1 MKRLLIILF
10 FALIFG
16 LFVNIK
22 ISNAED
28 DFVFS
33 WSTNMIVCTSSGILN
48 AINSIKPQ
56 RGFYLFLYGS
66 STDST
71 CTLKESSG
79 GYGGFLVYFP
89 NINLRARIIK
99 KIDLESSASVSSP
112 CTIQIYLNQQKLVI
126 NCANDFKVEMDINV
140 DQDIDRKAWMDM
152 IELSK
157 NPQNIPLANV
167 ITPIAQQRSQQS
179 IGTSPE
185 ELQQAQSAGTSPEE
199 LQQAQ
204 SALPEDPCAKTGGPI
219 QWNSLFGKRVF
230 NILGMEISGPAI
242 VPAINTEWLACQIAK
257 VGFGVTSVILDFIA
271 WVARNLLTVFMEA
284 AVTIQMAFN
293 NVLAG
298 VLKFVANL
306 DPFSRDVG
314 IVVWRT
320 LRDLAYIVL
329 VFSALYAGFIWLFE
343 GKGASFPLIFNIIL
357 VALIINFS
365 YAFVKL
371 VFTIAF
377 QIEDGI
383 SGGTKADFG
392 KFILAAL
399 WQGNFIGSWHSK
411 LNENWLVKEESISLG
426 SQILGSLD
434 FDQNFIN
441 FFISQLA
448 QKIVVHILRI
458 ASTFAV
464 LLMPLMIAMVI
475 SGALAMMIFL
485 FMYRFI
491 TIIRLLITSPLA
503 ILSLA
508 YPNKGPLGK
517 YLPQFPFTFD
527 NWLSEIVKW
536 AVVIPIF
543 MFMVVLG
550 VVFQQNFVSM
560 SQADVSMEDF
570 IFVFIFLLFW
580 FVFSFNVASGLSGVS
595 AGIAK
600 AAAAFPGWALGKL
613 LKFGYRRTPMPF
625 WFGGGLRSVGDFIER
640 RLGNARIFGWEFRK
654 LGRSMQNLGSKVM
667 EQHVLVSGREE
678 IRRDLDRAWGAF
690 INNPNQETWRAFRD
704 AFTRLRNV
712 PAFSEDV
719 RNFAERLRGAGLGIL
734 LNQNEQEV
742 NQILGIREVREVIDK
757 NLNNL
762 GTALTSQNPQERRES
777 FIRFLSETSRIEI
790 ERILENLD
798 DGGWAR
804 FTNLLDD
811 CRDLIIQNT
820 SILPKVVRIAASLQ
834 RNNLRHWLNVTNQTY
849 GATMRSTMEI
859 AEGRQGVLALD
870 TALQRH

>member
-1 MKRLLIILF
+1 
-10 FALIFG
+10 
-16 LFVNIK
+16 
-22 ISNAED
+22 
-28 DFVFS
+28 
-33 WSTNMIVCTSSGILN
+33 
-48 AINSIKPQ
+48 
-56 RGFYLFLYGS
+56 
-66 STDST
+66 
-71 CTLKESSG
+71 
-79 GYGGFLVYFP
+79 
-89 NINLRARIIK
+89 
-99 KIDLESSASVSSP
+99 
-112 CTIQIYLNQQKLVI
+112 
-126 NCANDFKVEMDINV
+126 MDTNV
-140 DQDIDRKAWMDM
+140 DDVWMDM
-152 IELSK
+152 VELSQK
-157 NPQNIPLANV
+157 PQNIPLAQ
-167 ITPIAQQRSQQS
+167 ITVPIVQQRLQQS

-185 ELQQAQSAGTSPEE
+185 ELQK
-199 LQQAQ
+199 AQ
-204 SALPEDPCAKTGGPI
+204 SALSEDPCAKTGGAI
-219 QWNSLFGKRVF
+219 QWNNLFGKRVF
-230 NILGMEISGPAI
+230 DTFLGRIELGGPAI

-257 VGFGVTSVILDFIA
+257 IGFGVTSVILDFIA

-343 GKGASFPLIFNIIL
+343 GKGAAFSLIFNIIL

-411 LNENWLVKEESISLG
+411 LNENWLVKEEPIS
-426 SQILGSLD
+426 SSSPILGALD

-560 SQADVSMEDF
+560 SQADVKMEDF

-613 LKFGYRRTPMPF
+613 AWGIAQRFGIARWGGEGLKGVGKFLEEKVSSVPVLKQLAGWQIRSFGKR
-625 WFGGGLRSVGDFIER
+625 LQDLGD
-640 RLGNARIFGWEFRK
+640 
-654 LGRSMQNLGSKVM
+654 KVM
-667 EQHVLVSGREE
+667 EKDYLVRNRPRVVEDMKNLWKEFTKNPNPKTWKNFSDYVGGIAKMSAFKEDVQKFIEGLQREPSRLSLILQHDTNNDFLKIEPVGEKIDDVFNRLKTAITDYDKPSGQDAFVEFLERSSVDK
-678 IRRDLDRAWGAF
+678 IKAAF
-690 INNPNQETWRAFRD
+690 IGLLPNRWPV
-704 AFTRLRNV
+704 L
-712 PAFSEDV
+712 
-719 RNFAERLRGAGLGIL
+719 ERLLSDTRNRIITRDVAPKLVEVVFSIFMTTPEVTNR
-734 LNQNEQEV
+734 NQ
-742 NQILGIREVREVIDK
+742 LARW
-757 NLNNL
+757 
-762 GTALTSQNPQERRES
+762 
-777 FIRFLSETSRIEI
+777 
-790 ERILENLD
+790 ILENRETL
-798 DGGWAR
+798 AR
-804 FTNLLDD
+804 MLTGKRDAEALLQEAVNTF
-811 CRDLIIQNT
+811 QN
-820 SILPKVVRIAASLQ
+820 
-834 RNNLRHWLNVTNQTY
+834 
-849 GATMRSTMEI
+849 
-859 AEGRQGVLALD
+859 QGINP
-870 TALQRH
+870 

>member
-1 MKRLLIILF
+1 MKIYYLNLF
-10 FALIFG
+10 YYKKDKALI
-16 LFVNIK
+16 VVAYHNQ
-22 ISNAED
+22 D
-28 DFVFS
+28 
-33 WSTNMIVCTSSGILN
+33 
-48 AINSIKPQ
+48 INSVKNDQ
-56 RGFYLFLYGS
+56 GFS
-66 STDST
+66 E
-71 CTLKESSG
+71 CTVTG
-79 GYGGFLVYFP
+79 AVP
-89 NINLRARIIK
+89 TK
-99 KIDLESSASVSSP
+99 KIFAVKCGNSVFNNIVASASVSNELWKEMQEFAPWKEPVSP
-112 CTIQIYLNQQKLVI
+112 PSTSNTQNTASQ
-126 NCANDFKVEMDINV
+126 
-140 DQDIDRKAWMDM
+140 R
-152 IELSK
+152 LSEH
-157 NPQNIPLANV
+157 Q
-167 ITPIAQQRSQQS
+167 
-179 IGTSPE
+179 
-185 ELQQAQSAGTSPEE
+185 QQAQSAAT
-199 LQQAQ
+199 QQQDQ
-204 SALPEDPCAKTGGPI
+204 SALPEDPCAKTGGAI

-230 NILGMEISGPAI
+230 NILGKQIEIGGPAI

-257 VGFGVTSVILDFIA
+257 IGFGVTSVILDFIA

-343 GKGASFPLIFNIIL
+343 GKGAAFSLIFNIIL

-411 LNENWLVKEESISLG
+411 LNENWLVKEEPISSN
-426 SQILGSLD
+426 SQILGALD

-475 SGALAMMIFL
+475 SGVLAMMIFL

-570 IFVFIFLLFW
+570 VFVFIFLLFW
-580 FVFSFNVASGLSGVS
+580 FVFSFNIASGLSGVS

-600 AAAAFPGWALGKL
+600 AAAAFPGWF
-613 LKFGYRRTPMPF
+613 LKKTAGFFLKRFGIPSRV
-625 WFGGGLRSVGDFIER
+625 GGAVTKVGDFIEKKFGKLPILGWEIR
-640 RLGNARIFGWEFRK
+640 RLGKTIQRLGNRIMEQDVMARRKEFVIDDIKELWKNFVNNPSDETWNNFWKEFRWIAKNELFKEEVEKFATK
-654 LGRSMQNLGSKVM
+654 LMQ
-667 EQHVLVSGREE
+667 
-678 IRRDLDRAWGAF
+678 
-690 INNPNQETWRAFRD
+690 
-704 AFTRLRNV
+704 
-712 PAFSEDV
+712 
-719 RNFAERLRGAGLGIL
+719 
-734 LNQNEQEV
+734 
-742 NQILGIREVREVIDK
+742 
-757 NLNNL
+757 
-762 GTALTSQNPQERRES
+762 
-777 FIRFLSETSRIEI
+777 
-790 ERILENLD
+790 
-798 DGGWAR
+798 
-804 FTNLLDD
+804 
-811 CRDLIIQNT
+811 
-820 SILPKVVRIAASLQ
+820 Q
-834 RNNLRHWLNVTNQTY
+834 R
-849 GATMRSTMEI
+849 
-859 AEGRQGVLALD
+859 
-870 TALQRH
+870 

>member
-1 MKRLLIILF
+1 MKIRFITFLLLAFVLINGFKVVKGEELMKFQASSSRVDCVEAYNEF
-10 FALIFG
+10 FRFQPDNNLR
-16 LFVNIK
+16 
-22 ISNAED
+22 
-28 DFVFS
+28 
-33 WSTNMIVCTSSGILN
+33 
-48 AINSIKPQ
+48 Q
-56 RGFYLFLYGS
+56 GFYVVAYGS
-66 STDST
+66 REGNSCKLKPEGNYYFIRVFYYSKNNKLIHFIRLASTEVGSHTNPNPFSECLISGAVPDSKIFT
-71 CTLKESSG
+71 VKCGDVVFPGINESS
-79 GYGGFLVYFP
+79 LVNDELWKEMQEFATWKEP
-89 NINLRARIIK
+89 VSLPQTSNTQNT
-99 KIDLESSASVSSP
+99 AS
-112 CTIQIYLNQQKLVI
+112 
-126 NCANDFKVEMDINV
+126 
-140 DQDIDRKAWMDM
+140 
-152 IELSK
+152 
-157 NPQNIPLANV
+157 
-167 ITPIAQQRSQQS
+167 QRQS
-179 IGTSPE
+179 E
-185 ELQQAQSAGTSPEE
+185 HQQQAQSAAT
-199 LQQAQ
+199 QQQDQ
-204 SALPEDPCAKTGGPI
+204 SALPEDPCAKTGGAI
-219 QWNSLFGKRVF
+219 QWNNLFGKRVF
-230 NILGMEISGPAI
+230 DTILGRIELGGPAI

-257 VGFGVTSVILDFIA
+257 IGFGVTSVILDFIA
-271 WVARNLLTVFMEA
+271 WVARNFLTVFMEA

-343 GKGASFPLIFNIIL
+343 GKGAAFSLIFNIIL

-399 WQGNFIGSWHSK
+399 WQGNFVGSWHSK
-411 LNENWLVKEESISLG
+411 LNENWLVKEEPISSG
-426 SQILGSLD
+426 SPILGALD

-491 TIIRLLITSPLA
+491 TVIRLLITSPLA

-570 IFVFIFLLFW
+570 VFVFIFLLFW

-595 AGIAK
+595 ANIAK
-600 AAAAFPGWALGKL
+600 AAAAFPGWALGRL
-613 LKFGYRRTPMPF
+613 LKFGYRRTPLPF
-625 WFGGGLRSVGDFIER
+625 WFGGGLRNVGDFIER
-640 RLGNARIFGWEFRK
+640 RLGNAPIIGWELRK
-654 LGRSMQNLGSKVM
+654 FGRSMQNLGSKVM

-678 IRRDLDRAWGAF
+678 MRRDLDRAWGAF
-690 INNPNQETWRAFRD
+690 INNPNPETWRAFIG

-734 LNQNEQEV
+734 LNQNREEV

-762 GTALTSQNPQERRES
+762 GTALTSGDDREVRES
-777 FIRFLSETSRIEI
+777 FLRFLSETSRFDI
-790 ERILENLD
+790 ERIFENLD
-798 DGGWAR
+798 DNGWGR
-804 FTNLLDD
+804 FIALLD
-811 CRDLIIQNT
+811 RHQNYIITNPG
-820 SILPKVVRIAASLQ
+820 ILPKLVDVAGGITRS
-834 RNNLRHWLNVTNQTY
+834 NLRDWLRGRPRQDME
-849 GATMRSTMEI
+849 ATMRI
-859 AEGRQGVLALD
+859 ARGSQGVLALQ
-870 TALQRH
+870 TVLQRP